1 MFLLIYGSY
10 KLRIGG
16 ARWKAECCE
25 RRAEIL
31 AEASS
36 WFGESATS
44 DWAHPQERET
54 KERAGNIL
62 KLSVWLLDHIFALQS
77 LWSYPE

>member
-1 MFLLIYGSY
+1 MHNYNIMHCVHVIDCN
-10 KLRIGG
+10 KLCVGG

-36 WFGESATS
+36 RSGASATP
-44 DWAHPQERET
+44 DRAHSQERET
-54 KERAGNIL
+54 KERAGNIR
-62 KLSVWLLDHIFALQS
+62 KCYIW
-77 LWSYPE
+77 